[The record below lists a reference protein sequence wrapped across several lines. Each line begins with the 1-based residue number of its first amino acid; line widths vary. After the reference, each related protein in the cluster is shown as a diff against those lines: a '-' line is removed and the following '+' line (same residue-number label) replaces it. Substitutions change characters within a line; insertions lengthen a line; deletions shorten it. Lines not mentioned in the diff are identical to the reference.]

1 MQVQGGYRTAGLG
14 RGGSLRRLCCWLAV
28 LPFLLFSLILPG
40 TMIAS
45 DAQGSVTVVLCSG
58 EGPVQMAVA
67 ADGSL
72 VPTGEAPHGDPHA
85 CDWAPHGQPLLQVAV
100 AAAPA
105 PLLPALRM
113 ERSLD
118 LPDHLYR
125 AEMLAPSARGPP
137 VLV

>member
-1 MQVQGGYRTAGLG
+1 MRVQDGYRTAGLG
-14 RGGSLRRLCCWLAV
+14 RGASLRRLCCWLAG

-40 TMIAS
+40 TMIAR

-58 EGPVQMAVA
+58 EGPVQMVVA

-72 VPTGEAPHGDPHA
+72 VPADEAPHADPHA
-85 CDWAPHGQPLLQVAV
+85 CDWAPHGQPLLQGAAV
-100 AAAPA
+100 DAPA

-113 ERSLD
+113 ARVLD